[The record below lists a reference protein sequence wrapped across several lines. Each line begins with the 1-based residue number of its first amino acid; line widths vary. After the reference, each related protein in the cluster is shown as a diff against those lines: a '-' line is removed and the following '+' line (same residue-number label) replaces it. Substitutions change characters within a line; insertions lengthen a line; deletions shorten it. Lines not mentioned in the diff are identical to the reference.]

1 MKTNIRYLF
10 KLFVGAAVWGVTLFF
25 SSCRD
30 DAPELLN
37 PQEYDINNNESLFLA
52 FWHGMNNSYV
62 YWDVD
67 PTDWDAMY
75 DQYLPVFQDLDEK
88 MEQIQMADNV
98 SEEEAEAFVCEMQET
113 YDEAFGN
120 MCRNLIDH
128 HLDIN
133 IQTFLGNDTIRVNLM
148 PGMRD
153 ELPTRDYYHDFET
166 VWRLYSIIS
175 SMEANGEIVDLVG
188 GVFPPN
194 YPLIKPNEKDASVF
208 ASYRT
213 TDGII
218 CLHFP
223 TFSFGDFVAD
233 PSAIQTQVIRNFQ
246 KLIDE
251 TPDVRGVIFD
261 VRGNNGGNLDDI
273 YEILAPL
280 IDEDIHIGYVRTKSG
295 TGRLDYGPWT
305 PCVVHPA
312 ENHRKI
318 DAPIVVLNDIFSIS
332 MAEMLSMAVQTLP
345 NGCVIGERTA
355 GGTGP
360 LFGDFNFSYNGA
372 FDNGTIQVSCATF
385 MWKTVSGE
393 IIEGKGVTPDIE
405 FLQTPEVYNAMCQ
418 GSDLQ
423 LERAFEYIRTG
434 E

>member
-10 KLFVGAAVWGVTLFF
+10 KLLSIVALGVVALFP
-25 SSCRD
+25 SCRD

-37 PQEYDINNNESLFLA
+37 PQDNDIEDNESLFLA
-52 FWHGMNNSYV
+52 FWHGMNNSYA

-75 DQYLPVFQDLDEK
+75 DQYLPVFQELDK
-88 MEQIQMADNV
+88 KWEQLPEGDAAK
-98 SEEEAEAFVCEMQET
+98 EEAFFREMQET
-113 YDEAFGN
+113 YEEAFGN

-128 HLDIN
+128 HLQIS
-133 IQTFLGNDTIRVNLM
+133 IQTFCGNDTIRVNLV
-148 PGMRD
+148 PGMLE

-166 VWRLYSIIS
+166 AWRLYPIIS
-175 SMEANGEIVDLVG
+175 AMRANGEILDLVG
-188 GVFPPN
+188 GAFFPPG
-194 YPLIKPNEKDASVF
+194 YPFLKPTENDASVF
-208 ASYRT
+208 ASYQT
-213 TDGII
+213 ADGII

-223 TFSFGDFVAD
+223 EFDFTESADD
-233 PSAIQTQVIRNFQ
+233 PSADQTLVIRNYQ
-246 KLIDE
+246 KLIEE
-251 TPDVRGVIFD
+251 TPDIRGIVFD
-261 VRGNNGGNLDDI
+261 VRGNSGGYMDDI
-273 YEILAPL
+273 YEILAP
-280 IDEDIHIGYVRTKSG
+280 IIEEDIHIGYTRTKSG
-295 TGRLDYGPWT
+295 TGRLDYGPWI
-305 PCVVHPA
+305 PSIVHPA

-318 DAPIVVLNDIFSIS
+318 EAPIVVLNDIFSVS

-360 LFGDFNFSYNGA
+360 LAGDFNFSYSGA
-372 FDNGTIQVSCATF
+372 FANSAINVYCATF
-385 MWKTVSGE
+385 MWKTLSGE

-405 FLQTPEVYNAMCQ
+405 FLQTPEVYDAMCQ
-418 GSDLQ
+418 GTDLQ